1 MKKEITIEELLEQV
15 QSISEVEPVLVFGT
29 IGNDSGT
36 NFIEVFE
43 KIKSPNDLHF
53 LQAIKLRA
61 RFNSHRYY
69 QGFYF
74 KTDKFDELK
83 EQLEENNEEFADWVR
98 NCKSIKFM
106 KL

>member
-1 MKKEITIEELLEQV
+1 MEEITIEELLEQV

-74 KTDKFDELK
+74 KTDRFDELK

-106 KL
+106 RL